1 MGLKLHAALLFVAIL
16 LPFPVTF
23 RNSFSGSMEKK
34 KKEKEKENKPT
45 LISLNSYLS
54 LGISDSFVLSPYPR
68 AYLSICQNL
77 LLAV

>member
-34 KKEKEKENKPT
+34 KKRKRKRKQTNPD
-45 LISLNSYLS
+45 LIKF
-54 LGISDSFVLSPYPR
+54 IP
-68 AYLSICQNL
+68 
-77 LLAV
+77 